1 VAAVRVALLRWG
13 APLAAL
19 AALNLGLTFDNLW
32 PTLWIRPRWALSA
45 ELAAAVLVA
54 ALAVELRGPLSR
66 RSLALGAAA
75 FVALALG
82 RYAEVTARELYGRPL
97 NLYYDVPHVPKVIA
111 MFADGTPAWLL
122 AAAALAIV
130 LGLVAAFAG
139 TRWAL
144 AHLADALA
152 AAHVRRP
159 AALVAGAVCV
169 AFALGAGGFTPPV
182 TASYARQGAALA
194 HALNGGGARL
204 GASPDFGAGLAAV
217 HGADVFVVFV
227 ESYGA
232 TAYDDPAHAARLAGA
247 RAVLAE
253 AAAAT
258 GRAVASAFVESPTFG
273 GASWLAHASLLAGVE
288 VRDGDAYNLLTTQPR
303 GSLVRAFADA
313 GYRTVALMP
322 GLRQDWR
329 EGAAFYGFDA
339 IYGAAALDYNG
350 PAFGWWRIPDQY
362 ALAKLDRAEVAPRA
376 RPPLFVFFPTISSH
390 APFRPLPPYQPDW
403 ARLLLARPFDAVAP
417 AAGDEAALWGN
428 LGPAYAD
435 SIGYA
440 LVSLAGYLRERP
452 NADLVLI
459 VIGDHQPPAGVAG
472 ERPGWEVPVHVI
484 ASRRA
489 IVDRLVAGGFA
500 PGLAPRRPALG
511 RTHEL
516 TPRLLEAFASP
527 LHEPGV
533 DVAGA
538 PAGPERGKARAHR
551 VGF

>member
-1 VAAVRVALLRWG
+1 MRAALLRWSP
-13 APLAAL
+13 PLIAA
-19 AALNLGLTFDNLW
+19 AGLNLALTFDNLW
-32 PTLWIRPRWALSA
+32 PTLWIRPHWALSA

-54 ALAVELRGPLSR
+54 ALAVEWSGPLSR
-66 RSLALGAAA
+66 RALGLGAGA
-75 FVALALG
+75 FLLLALG
-82 RYAEVTARELYGRPL
+82 RYAEVTARELYGRPI
-97 NLYYDVPHVPKVIA
+97 NLYYDVPHVPEVIA
-111 MFADGTPAWLL
+111 MFADRTPAWTL
-122 AAAALAIV
+122 AAAALALV
-130 LGLVAAFAG
+130 LGLVAAFVGA
-139 TRWAL
+139 RWAL
-144 AHLADALA
+144 ARLDDALA
-152 AAHVRRP
+152 VAQVRRR
-159 AALVAGAVCV
+159 AALVAGGACL
-169 AFALGAGGFTPPV
+169 AFALGAGGFAPPV
-182 TASYARQGAALA
+182 TASYARQIVALA
-194 HALNGGGARL
+194 QALNGGGARL
-204 GASPDFGAGLAAV
+204 GASPGFGAGLDAV

-232 TAYDDPAHAARLAGA
+232 TAYDDPAHAARLADA
-247 RAVLAE
+247 RAALAE
-253 AAAAT
+253 AVAAT
-258 GRAVASAFVESPTFG
+258 GRTAASAFVESPTFG

-303 GSLVRAFADA
+303 GSLVRAFAHA

-339 IYGAAALDYNG
+339 IYGAAALDYRG

-362 ALAKLDRAEVAPRA
+362 ALARLDRVEVAPRA

-403 ARLLLARPFDAVAP
+403 ARLLSERPFDAIAP
-417 AAGDEAALWGN
+417 VAGDEAALWRD
-428 LGPAYAD
+428 LRPAYAD

-452 NADLVLI
+452 KSDLVLI
-459 VIGDHQPPAGVAG
+459 VAGDHQPPMGVAG

-516 TPRLLEAFASP
+516 TARLLDAFASP
-527 LHEPGV
+527 PHEPGV

-538 PAGPERGKARAHR
+538 RAGPERGEARAHR
-551 VGF
+551 VGL